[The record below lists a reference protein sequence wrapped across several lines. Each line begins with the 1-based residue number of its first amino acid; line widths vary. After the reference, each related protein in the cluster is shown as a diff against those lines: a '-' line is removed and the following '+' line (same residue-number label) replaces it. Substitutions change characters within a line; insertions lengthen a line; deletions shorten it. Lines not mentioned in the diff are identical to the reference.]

1 MRPTSWLG
9 DHPLAM
15 AISFRLVTRDDYP
28 LLLEWHQRPHV
39 EQWWTK
45 RTTIEEIEEHYGPT
59 IDGTEPTDHC
69 MALLDGEPLGMIQTY
84 LVADYPDYAELID
97 EPEGV
102 AGVDLFIGEEAM
114 LGRGLGTEMIRRF
127 TEQIVFARP
136 ETTAATADPDVR
148 NTTSMRAFEK
158 AGFRSVREFVDPADG
173 HVHAL
178 VRRDRS

>member
-1 MRPTSWLG
+1 
-9 DHPLAM
+9 
-15 AISFRLVTRDDYP
+15 
-28 LLLEWHQRPHV
+28 
-39 EQWWTK
+39 
-45 RTTIEEIEEHYGPT
+45 
-59 IDGTEPTDHC
+59 